1 MTRLLIVITAFFSFH
16 LTGLTVTAEMQPS
29 SVCPE
34 CYSLKTQIESAYFS
48 HDGASVRRLLVQS
61 RNLIDQHPGA
71 WHPHYY
77 AGLINVQLGN
87 IERPDNRDRA
97 YQHYTDALAHM
108 QVVQERWPSAE
119 STIVLADV
127 YGKLASLKTFKMLY
141 YGNLSKNRLMDAF
154 RMGDERSPKPYLIAG
169 IESMWTPIVFGGGTK
184 RARQFLEKAL
194 AATLN
199 WQEQDRL
206 IVRWATRAEILA
218 HLAQL
223 EILCKRPSEAR
234 QYATQALGLV
244 PDYGF
249 VLRDVLPQLDEY
261 ID

>member
-1 MTRLLIVITAFFSFH
+1 MTRRLFMITTFLLFH
-16 LTGLTVTAEMQPS
+16 LIGMTATAEIQKA

-34 CYSLKTQIESAYFS
+34 CVALKTRIEAAYFS
-48 HDGASVRRLLVQS
+48 HDEASVHQLLVQS
-61 RNLIDQHPGA
+61 RDLIDQHPRA
-71 WHPHYY
+71 WYPHYY
-77 AGLINVQLGN
+77 AGLINIQLGN
-87 IERPDNRDRA
+87 IERHDNKNMA

-108 QVVQERWPSAE
+108 LVVQERWPSAE

-169 IESMWTPIVFGGGTK
+169 IESMWTPVIFGGGTK

-194 AATLN
+194 AATLD
-199 WQEQDRL
+199 WQEQDQL

-223 EILCKRPSEAR
+223 EILCKRPSEAKH
-234 QYATQALGLV
+234 YATQALSLV

-249 VLRDVLPQLDEY
+249 VLRDVLPQ
-261 ID
+261 IN